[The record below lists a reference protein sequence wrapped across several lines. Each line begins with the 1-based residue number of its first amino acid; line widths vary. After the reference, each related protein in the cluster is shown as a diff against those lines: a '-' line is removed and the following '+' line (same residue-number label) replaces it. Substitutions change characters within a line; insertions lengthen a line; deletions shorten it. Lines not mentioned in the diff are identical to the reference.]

1 MLYKRSGTPW
11 VAGLGSL
18 GLAITT
24 IALLAGCSSSSA
36 PSAASADA
44 GVAAPMHAAN
54 GQAAKAAGA
63 QAQAGSG
70 QSAGGAG
77 GFGQAGSAQAQSA
90 QAGSA
95 QSAAATRLAPTGAQ
109 LIYTAALTVRAKDVS
124 GAVDRAASIVEA
136 AGGYVSNENLTE
148 TPGQPDA
155 STGTLQVKI
164 PVSAY
169 QATLDQ
175 LAGGQLGTRVSLQ
188 QQAQDATEQ
197 VADVNSQVASDE
209 AAIAQLRALLT
220 HAGSVSDLL
229 DVQNQ
234 ISTEESALESMQAQQ
249 KALDNETA
257 FATVTLTVLSPAPVA
272 PRPVVTRPPGLF
284 AGLSGGWHA
293 FRLSMSWLLAILG
306 SVAPFAALIA
316 VAGYLGYRARRWV
329 LPRRVR

>member
-1 MLYKRSGTPW
+1 MLHKRSGTPL
-11 VAGLGSL
+11 VAVLGTA
-18 GLAITT
+18 GLAITM

-36 PSAASADA
+36 PSSTSADA
-44 GVAAPMHAAN
+44 AGPAHGVVN
-54 GQAAKAAGA
+54 GPAAKAAAGQA
-63 QAQAGSG
+63 QSAARPAAASGQAGSG
-70 QSAGGAG
+70 QSE
-77 GFGQAGSAQAQSA
+77 
-90 QAGSA
+90 
-95 QSAAATRLAPTGAQ
+95 AATRLAPTGAE
-109 LIYTAALTVRAKDVS
+109 LIYTAQLTVRAKDVS

-136 AGGYVSNENLTE
+136 AGGYVSDENLSD
-148 TPGQPDA
+148 TPGQPDS

-164 PVSAY
+164 PVLVYAS
-169 QATLDQ
+169 TLNQ

-197 VADVNSQVASDE
+197 VANVNSQVASDE
-209 AAIAQLRALLT
+209 AAIAQLRTLLT

-234 ISTEESALESMQAQQ
+234 ISTQESALEAMQAQQ
-249 KALDNETA
+249 KALDKETA
-257 FATVTLTVLSPAPVA
+257 FATVTLTVVSPAPVA
-272 PRPVVTRPPGLF
+272 PRPIVHRPPGLF

-316 VAGYLGYRARRWV
+316 VAGYVGYRARRWM

>member
-1 MLYKRSGTPW
+1 LT
-11 VAGLGSL
+11 
-18 GLAITT
+18 ITT
-24 IALLAGCSSSSA
+24 IALLAGCSGSSA
-36 PSAASADA
+36 PSATSA
-44 GVAAPMHAAN
+44 GVAAAPMHAAN

-70 QSAGGAG
+70 QAASGAA
-77 GFGQAGSAQAQSA
+77 GFG

-136 AGGYVSNENLTE
+136 AGGYVSNENLSE

-209 AAIAQLRALLT
+209 AAIAQLRTLLT
-220 HAGSVSDLL
+220 HAGSVADLL

-234 ISTEESALESMQAQQ
+234 ISSEESALEAMQAQQ